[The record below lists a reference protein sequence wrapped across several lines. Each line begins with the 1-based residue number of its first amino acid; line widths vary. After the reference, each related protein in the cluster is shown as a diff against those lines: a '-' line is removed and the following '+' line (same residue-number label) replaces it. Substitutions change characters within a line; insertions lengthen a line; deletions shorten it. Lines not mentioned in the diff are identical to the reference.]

1 LTRLECS
8 AANSALPEIRLH
20 ALRLRPQQIKSVV
33 ATPRAEQTWGH
44 AQFPQAAKDMGFA
57 TAGLAWS
64 DADMRMLFQFVGRDV
79 RDAAE
84 NASRSGLQHPTQIYR
99 TVEHE
104 RTRGLAAG
112 LAWLIGAETLQ
123 IKETLWDV
131 FAAENL
137 MIAMSVHPHRL
148 ARSDQPDHVIA
159 SLGDVP
165 AFAATDGWIVGLR
178 HRVTPLK

>member
-20 ALRLRPQQIKSVV
+20 TLGLILQQIKSVV
-33 ATPRAEQTWGH
+33 ATPRAEQTWGL

-57 TAGLAWS
+57 AAGLAWS
-64 DADMRMLFQFVGRDV
+64 DADIRMLFQFVGRDV

-84 NASRSGLQHPTQIYR
+84 NASRSGLQHPTQM
-99 TVEHE
+99 EHE
-104 RTRGLAAG
+104 RTRGFAAG
-112 LAWLIGAETLQ
+112 LAWLIGAETPQ

-137 MIAMSVHPHRL
+137 MTLMSVHPHRL
-148 ARSDQPDHVIA
+148 ARSDHPDHVIA
-159 SLGDVP
+159 SLGDAP
-165 AFAATDGWIVGLR
+165 AFAATDVWIVGLG
-178 HRVTPLK
+178 HGVTPLG